1 LEAEAV
7 QIQVNSDHHIT
18 GDERMNEIVTVLVT
32 DAVGRYADRIT
43 RVEVHLNDVNGAKRG
58 ERDKRCMME
67 ARVGGLAPIAVTN
80 EADSLD
86 LAMEGAAE
94 KLERAIERVLGR
106 LEDGEG
112 PAPAERDVAN
122 VEDLQRLEMMELRR
136 RRH

>member
-1 LEAEAV
+1 V

-18 GDERMNEIVTVLVT
+18 GDERMTEIVSALVM
-32 DAVGRYADRIT
+32 DSVGRYADRIT
-43 RVEVHLNDVNGAKRG
+43 RVEVHLNDVNGAKHG
-58 ERDKRCMME
+58 DRDKRCMME

-80 EADSLD
+80 EAESLD

-106 LEDGEG
+106 LEDGNG
-112 PAPAERDVAN
+112 PAPADRDIAN